1 MSHMCIDAT
10 TRAAKDMGFACTV
23 VRDACA
29 TLDMNFEGAVVPAA
43 QVHTAFMGALG
54 QAYATVLTARNAAGT
69 L

>member
-1 MSHMCIDAT
+1 
-10 TRAAKDMGFACTV
+10 MGFACTV

-54 QAYATVLTARNAAGT
+54 QAYATVVTASDAAGA